1 MINRKLSNVNGSLA
15 LVLDQFILEYYGI
28 NRDSTL
34 QIELLK
40 EGILVSNSENVGQ
53 IEDNNCANEPKSY
66 YIKDFFKD
74 GRLKIGDVVVYC
86 QAAVE
91 GKADIQDKKI
101 QAIVEKEPNG
111 NRQYLKYLGES
122 SNKLYSFSGLTKK
135 LRFELNLENAES
147 GWLYNLNNEWM
158 LLENKKKFSEL

>member
-1 MINRKLSNVNGSLA
+1 MINRKLSNVNGCLA
-15 LVLDQFILEYYGI
+15 LVLDQFILEYYKI
-28 NRDSTL
+28 NKNSTL
-34 QIELLK
+34 QIELSK
-40 EGILVSNSENVGQ
+40 EGFLISNRGNVEQ
-53 IEDNNCANEPKSY
+53 IENDNCANKQKSS

-86 QAAVE
+86 QAVE
-91 GKADIQDKKI
+91 ERKANIQDKKI
-101 QAIVEKEPNG
+101 QAVVVKELNG